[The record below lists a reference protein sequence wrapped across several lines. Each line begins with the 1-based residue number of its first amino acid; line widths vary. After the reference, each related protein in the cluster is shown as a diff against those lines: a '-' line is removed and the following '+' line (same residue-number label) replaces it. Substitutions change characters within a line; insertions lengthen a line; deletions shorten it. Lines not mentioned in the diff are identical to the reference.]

1 MEFNLIFMNHK
12 IYLIIFIVKNYPN
25 QTNTLNFVLIFGKC
39 NYFTNVIR
47 AD

>member
-1 MEFNLIFMNHK
+1 MIFGV
-12 IYLIIFIVKNYPN
+12 IYILLIIVNNYSN

-39 NYFTNVIR
+39 NYFTNAIR